1 MLKFYAFYTIE
12 SIQLVLN
19 TPQVR
24 KGIYLQIIIYLGMI
38 YLLLKLYCKAG
49 NILGK
54 WNWILLVINLL
65 ITLTVF
71 LTGDAKDLFHLIN
84 AVFYVA
90 FFYFVVT
97 LILVVIKGRVLDG
110 IVYSFRK
117 FGKFTSRGLYD
128 FDENGA
134 PSEWVNRTFL
144 SYIRFQTFVLIGILL
159 ILLAIYYL
167 F

>member
-1 MLKFYAFYTIE
+1 
-12 SIQLVLN
+12 
-19 TPQVR
+19 
-24 KGIYLQIIIYLGMI
+24 MI

-49 NILGK
+49 IILGK
-54 WNWILLVINLL
+54 LHWILLVINLL

-71 LTGDAKDLFHLIN
+71 LTGEKDLFHLIN

-110 IVYSFRK
+110 IVHSFRK
-117 FGKFTSRGLYD
+117 FGKFKSRGLYD
-128 FDENGA
+128 FEENGA
-134 PSEWVNRTFL
+134 PSDWVNRNFL
-144 SYIRFQTFVLIGILL
+144 SYIRFQALVLIGILL

>member
-1 MLKFYAFYTIE
+1 
-12 SIQLVLN
+12 
-19 TPQVR
+19 
-24 KGIYLQIIIYLGMI
+24 MI

-49 NILGK
+49 IILGK
-54 WNWILLVINLL
+54 LHWILLVINLL

-71 LTGDAKDLFHLIN
+71 LTGEAKDLFHLIN

-117 FGKFTSRGLYD
+117 FGKFKSRGLYD
-128 FDENGA
+128 FEENGA
-134 PSEWVNRTFL
+134 PSDWVNRNFL
-144 SYIRFQTFVLIGILL
+144 SYIRFQALVLIGILL